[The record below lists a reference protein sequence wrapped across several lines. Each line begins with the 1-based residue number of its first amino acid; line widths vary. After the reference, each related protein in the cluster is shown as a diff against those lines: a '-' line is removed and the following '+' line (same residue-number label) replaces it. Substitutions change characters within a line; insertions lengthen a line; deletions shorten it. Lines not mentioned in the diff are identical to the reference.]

1 MQSALTDYSGR
12 TRRKSPGDDAG
23 PIGSPSRMVCRHP
36 RLEGRPLKQP
46 GYGWKQHW
54 HRNGVVERVVFA
66 TRPRVTVGD
75 DAAEAWLAENDL
87 ERTIGFF
94 DGWEW
99 GYPILD
105 STRFPASYVMP

>member
-1 MQSALTDYSGR
+1 MDLVEVIKDPAPLLYPADKYESKDIAR
-12 TRRKSPGDDAG
+12 TLPTM
-23 PIGSPSRMVCRHP
+23 PVI
-36 RLEGRPLKQP
+36 EQP
-46 GYGWKQHW
+46 GHGWKQHW

-105 STRFPASYVMP
+105 STRFPASYVMPQ